1 MTREQSLRAYRIG
14 DYCSD
19 EIVETAESVMDLL
32 LEQIDHVP
40 FSYRPKIK
48 VKLDVTGYADW
59 RSAGRYKT
67 IGVRVTPKENIDE
80 FYMTKDSLRMPFSVA
95 KGERRSITNE
105 QLAFMRGYCAYETAN
120 SILRENNILQVE
132 KRFSAIEQD
141 PPETEEEKTGDL
153 FRGVDVFFVVENAFG
168 YLLERND
175 ELSAANER
183 TSNEIDANRRMI
195 TQLEEK
201 IERNENRISELKQ
214 EILEAEKRKAQ
225 IESRLMD
232 IQRGTDGQ
240 SIDSEI
246 ERRLQEIK
254 TLQGKG

>member
-1 MTREQSLRAYRIG
+1 
-14 DYCSD
+14 
-19 EIVETAESVMDLL
+19 
-32 LEQIDHVP
+32 
-40 FSYRPKIK
+40 
-48 VKLDVTGYADW
+48 
-59 RSAGRYKT
+59 
-67 IGVRVTPKENIDE
+67 
-80 FYMTKDSLRMPFSVA
+80 
-95 KGERRSITNE
+95 
-105 QLAFMRGYCAYETAN
+105 
-120 SILRENNILQVE
+120 
-132 KRFSAIEQD
+132 
-141 PPETEEEKTGDL
+141 
-153 FRGVDVFFVVENAFG
+153 
-168 YLLERND
+168 
-175 ELSAANER
+175 
-183 TSNEIDANRRMI
+183 MI